1 MKQITERQIEC
12 EKGNE
17 WPLIIFPEG
26 GTTNGSRL
34 IEFKKGAFA
43 GLVSVMPIGIRYY
56 SPVIPITTGCL
67 AFESHLWLVLCNP
80 FSIGHVTEFPVF
92 KPNQFFFDNHLKEGE
107 EKWECYARVV
117 RDIIAS

>member
-80 FSIGHVTEFPVF
+80 FAIGHVTEFPVF
-92 KPNQFFFDNHLKEGE
+92 KPNQFFFDNH
-107 EKWECYARVV
+107 
-117 RDIIAS
+117 